1 MTQQKRLGHVLNA
14 PKFLFYCHDP
24 ICLSLF
30 MIHRCENLAKIDSY
44 YEWQLM
50 KGEDNPGKPL
60 EAMDTFSLG
69 TSRKH
74 EVTKYVIDY

>member
-1 MTQQKRLGHVLNA
+1 
-14 PKFLFYCHDP
+14 
-24 ICLSLF
+24 

>member
-1 MTQQKRLGHVLNA
+1 
-14 PKFLFYCHDP
+14 
-24 ICLSLF
+24 
-30 MIHRCENLAKIDSY
+30 MIHRCENLTKIDSY

-60 EAMDTFSLG
+60 EKTMDTLSLG

-74 EVTKYVIDY
+74 EGTKICY